1 MAMLRKSASI
11 LIGLLLVSST
21 ARTGRAGEADSP
33 FRIRAY
39 AGHAAARP
47 GEELPV
53 AVVFDIADKH
63 KVYEESVKVDAAS
76 GSTVRILRVERPG
89 ALEKHDKATGEVRRV
104 YLGRTVFRLA
114 VEAPGPT
121 AERPGEYRV
130 ALSVRFQGCSETV
143 CFLPETRML
152 ELRLPVRRDGEPPE
166 LVNQEFFAPLSAAK
180 GEPPA
185 SPADDFTRRSPLVAI
200 LLAFAFG
207 LLLSFTPCVYP
218 LVPVTVAVIGARTGS
233 GGWRKGLVL
242 SLVYVLGLSVTYAA
256 LGVIAAKGGSSVG
269 AASQHWAV
277 VTVMAVVFVAL
288 AVSLFG
294 VYDLEIPSSWQ
305 SKLRM
310 RRAGGPVG
318 IFLMGMLSGL
328 VATPC
333 VAAPLASVLVFIATT
348 GSVVLGAAMLFAM
361 AWGMGVLLILAGTFS
376 GLSSK
381 LPKAGGWMV
390 GVKTGLGI
398 VLLFAALYFMRP
410 ILPLW
415 AFTAWLA
422 VPLFVFGL
430 WRGVWMRVAPVS
442 ATRAEPD
449 VPVAPDTPRA
459 KLVLRSV
466 GLAAFVLGAYL
477 GVGALIQGGMPA
489 PLLSAIYPD
498 EVVPSPSKI
507 EFRTDYE
514 AALRE
519 ADASGRP
526 VMIDFVLPNCSGCR
540 QLEENV
546 FSRDDVAAE
555 AKRFVTVRVDLAA
568 APFSAAR
575 AEPDVPAAPVPV
587 DELKV
592 RYRIFGAPSVVWID
606 TSARIRHDLTVADGG
621 VAPEEFLRRM
631 RAVE

>member
-1 MAMLRKSASI
+1 MFRQYALI
-11 LIGLLLVSST
+11 LVGLLAMHAPV
-21 ARTGRAGEADSP
+21 RAGEPAWAGSP
-33 FRIRAY
+33 FAVNAH
-39 AGHAAARP
+39 AGYAAARP
-47 GEELPV
+47 GEEFPV
-53 AVVFDIADKH
+53 ALVFDIADKH
-63 KVYEESVKVDAAS
+63 KIYEESVKIDAAP
-76 GSTVRILRVERPG
+76 GSKTKLLRIERPR
-89 ALEKHDKATGEVRRV
+89 ALEKHDGATGEVRKV

-121 AERPGEYRV
+121 VERPGEVRV
-130 ALSVRFQGCSETV
+130 ALSVSFQGCSETV
-143 CFLPETRML
+143 CFLPETRPL
-152 ELRLPVRRDGEPPE
+152 ELRLPVRPEGRPPE
-166 LVNQEFFAPLSAAK
+166 LVNRELFTPLPATPLPATK

-185 SPADDFTRRSPLVAI
+185 PADDFTRRSPLVAI

-218 LVPVTVAVIGARTGS
+218 LVPVTVAVIGARTGA
-233 GGWRKGLVL
+233 GGWRKGLLL

-348 GSVVLGAAMLFAM
+348 GSIVLGAAMLFAM
-361 AWGMGVLLILAGTFS
+361 AWGMGALLILAGTFS

-390 GVKTGLGI
+390 GVKTALGI
-398 VLLFAALYFMRP
+398 VLLFAALYFLRP
-410 ILPLW
+410 VLPVW

-422 VPLFVFGL
+422 VPLFVLGV
-430 WRGVWMRVAPVS
+430 WRGVWKR
-442 ATRAEPD
+442 T
-449 VPVAPDTPRA
+449 APDTPRGRLA
-459 KLVLRSV
+459 LRAA
-466 GLAAFVLGAYL
+466 GLAAFVLGTYL
-477 GVGALIQGGMPA
+477 GVGALIREGMPA
-489 PLLSAIYPD
+489 PLMSALYPD

-507 EFRTDYE
+507 TFRTDYE

-519 ADASGRP
+519 AEASRRP

-555 AKRFVTVRVDLAA
+555 AKRFVTTRVDLAA
-568 APFSAAR
+568 AP
-575 AEPDVPAAPVPV
+575 VPV
-587 DELKV
+587 EELKA